1 MRRRYAASS
10 PQCRPTPSTVRVL
23 FDRYG
28 SKVKYWLTFNEINS
42 VLHEPFM
49 SGGIGTPK
57 EELSPAD
64 LYQAVHH
71 ELGVPGFY
79 GFEAIT

>member
-28 SKVKYWLTFNEINS
+28 SKVK
-42 VLHEPFM
+42 
-49 SGGIGTPK
+49 TPK
-57 EELSPAD
+57 EALSPAD